1 MAKVRILKTIQKN
14 IPFVNLS
21 TSFIYLA
28 LIFVLSIVAFFFFNK
43 SVENLGNFGSFGN
56 DVSRLQNDKSEKK
69 IVYFYMEGCGHC
81 KEFAPTW
88 DKFIK
93 TSPIPTYKIESKGSD
108 SMLQKYNI
116 SGFPTIVLLDSKNEL
131 IKTLN
136 GERTLEG
143 LNAFIK

>member
-1 MAKVRILKTIQKN
+1 MAKARFLKTIQKN

-56 DVSRLQNDKSEKK
+56 DVSKLQNDKSEKK
-69 IVYFYMEGCGHC
+69 IVYFYMEVCGHC
-81 KEFAPTW
+81 KEFTPTW
-88 DKFIK
+88 DKFK
-93 TSPIPTYKIESKGSD
+93 QTSPIPTYKIESKGAD
-108 SMLQKYNI
+108 TMLQKYNI
-116 SGFPTIVLLDSKNEL
+116 SGFPTIVLLDSKNDL

-136 GERTLEG
+136 GERTLES
-143 LNAFIK
+143 LNAFVQ

>member
-28 LIFVLSIVAFFFFNK
+28 IIFILSIVAFFFFNK

-56 DVSRLQNDKSEKK
+56 DVSKLQNDKSEKK

-81 KEFAPTW
+81 QEFAPTW
-88 DKFIK
+88 DKFK
-93 TSPIPTYKIESKGSD
+93 ATSPIPTYKIESKGAD
-108 SMLQKYNI
+108 TMLQKYNI

-143 LNAFIK
+143 LNAFVK